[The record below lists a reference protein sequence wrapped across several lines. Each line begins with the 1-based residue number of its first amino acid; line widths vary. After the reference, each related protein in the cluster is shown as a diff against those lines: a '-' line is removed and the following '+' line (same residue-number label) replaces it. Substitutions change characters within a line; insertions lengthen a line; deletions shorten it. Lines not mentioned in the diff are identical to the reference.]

1 MRTSADRGEHTYG
14 GLRLR
19 QILLISLSFECVI
32 APANDL
38 ALFLTVTV
46 TVTVSLNKLR
56 RGSGFAGANTYLWRS
71 DAVTSNHRVRD
82 FSKWRL
88 NASSVSAL
96 T

>member
-46 TVTVSLNKLR
+46 TVSLNKLR

-71 DAVTSNHRVRD
+71 DAATSNHRVRD